1 MSEKYT
7 IGFAG
12 FGYMGSRLLEGFLN
26 HRRVVTDPFDVVG
39 FRLRPPTLKRIRK
52 LYPDIVKADSYEALF
67 EGRHLDDVVI
77 ASPTERHIPQT
88 KYAIERGTD
97 VFLEKPISTDLEE
110 TRAFVEYVLNHNS
123 IVFIDY
129 IEDALPISQVRDA
142 LLFGD
147 LSPSYRLTPTSFVA
161 VRTKD
166 RESPNIEKNWRD
178 FDAIAGRDSIHCLFK
193 ILKILYRTTGR
204 SNERAILPASVQA
217 QSRDLVHPDPAF
229 SKQVSGEIV
238 GELSFE
244 DDITARVLTSALA
257 VARRGFSVPSCFTLS
272 EEEEEEAKLQRIS
285 CVDRE
290 GAPVTLMLNFIAN
303 TLDVSGLDP
312 NALERYMTAQ
322 GFSPQKRE
330 VVIEGQPF
338 QRYAF
343 GDTEIETWVMRTYF
357 GLKALKKQR
366 SVQALNQDISLSTV
380 TAGYYTQLWAALLQR
395 SADEG
400 GKRIAPE
407 YVKEGHVD
415 LVKPSE

>member
-1 MSEKYT
+1 MPSKYT

-12 FGYMGSRLLEGFLN
+12 FGYMGTRLLEGFLN
-26 HRRVVTDPFDVVG
+26 HRRALAEPFDVVG

-52 LYPDIVKADSYEALF
+52 LYPGVIVADTYEALF

-77 ASPTERHIPQT
+77 ASPTERHIPQAE
-88 KYAIERGTD
+88 YAVERGTD

-110 TRAFVEYVLNHNS
+110 ASDFVEYVLNHDS

-147 LSPSYRLTPTSFVA
+147 LSPAYALTPKSFIA

-166 RESPNIEKNWRD
+166 RENPDAEKNWRD

-193 ILKILYRTTGR
+193 ILKIVDRTAGR
-204 SNERAILPASVQA
+204 SNERAILPTSVRA
-217 QSRDLVHPDPAF
+217 ESRDLTHPDPAF
-229 SKQVSGEIV
+229 SKHVSGQIV
-238 GELSFE
+238 GELNF
-244 DDITARVLTSALA
+244 DGNIIAKIYTSALA
-257 VARRGFSVPSCFTLS
+257 VPRRDFSIPSCFALS
-272 EEEEEEAKLQRIS
+272 EQEEEEAKLQRIS
-285 CVDRE
+285 CITRE
-290 GAPVTLMLNFIAN
+290 GAPVILMLNFIAN
-303 TLDVSGLDP
+303 TLDVNGLDP
-312 NALERYMTAQ
+312 NPLERYMTAQ
-322 GFSPQKRE
+322 DFAPQRSE
-330 VVIEGQPF
+330 IEIEGQRF

-357 GLKALKKQR
+357 GLKALKHRR
-366 SVQALNQDISLSTV
+366 SVQDLNQDISLCTV
-380 TAGYYTQLWAALLQR
+380 TAGYYTQLWAALLQK

-407 YVKEGHVD
+407 YGKKGHVY